1 MRILLIALLLAGCSM
16 DELKGGY
23 EADLD
28 EQKGNAKI
36 LEAERECAANG
47 FAIGTRGYDVCLDEE
62 LREEPKLKAQLD
74 RLRADFAK
82 REASGTAVADRHC
95 EGFGYYRGTAEY
107 NICLEYARE
116 NNVGGTGKIRATR

>member
-23 EADLD
+23 EADLE
-28 EQKGNAKI
+28 EQRGNAKI
-36 LEAERECAANG
+36 LHAERECAGDG
-47 FAIGTRGYDVCLDEE
+47 FIIGTREYNNCLDEE

-74 RLRADFAK
+74 RLRAEFAK

-95 EGFGYYRGTAEY
+95 EGFGYYRGSAEY

-116 NNVGGTGKIRATR
+116 NNIDGAGKTRATR